1 MPSWT
6 ARLNRGSPQS
16 NKPLQKPK
24 SQEPRSPSY
33 DQTPGGRTL
42 QDLPLHGV
50 PVLASPAR
58 PSTSIRNSQHTP
70 QHGHG
75 RSYSHPLNSMVG
87 NGHPTARANGGHDS
101 FVGHNALP
109 DIQSNGHSIDTEVE
123 FASGSCA
130 TCDTHVRWPR
140 NLDTFRCTVCVM
152 INDLKPIVGGAGDHR
167 STNATPQANCP
178 RGKTTF

>member
-16 NKPLQKPK
+16 SKPSPK
-24 SQEPRSPSY
+24 SKPQGSRSPSY
-33 DQTPGGRTL
+33 DQPPGGRTL

-58 PSTSIRNSQHTP
+58 PTTSRRSSEQTSP
-70 QHGHG
+70 HGHV
-75 RSYSHPLNSMVG
+75 RSHSHPLNAMFG
-87 NGHPTARANGGHDS
+87 NGQPNTRAAAGHDS

-109 DIQSNGHSIDTEVE
+109 DGQQNGYSQDLEHD
-123 FASGSCA
+123 FATGSCA

-140 NLDTFRCTVCVM
+140 TLDTFRCTVCVM
-152 INDLKPIVGGAGDHR
+152 INDLKPTLGGSGEHR
-167 STNATPQANCP
+167 STNSSPQTSCSKGRA
-178 RGKTTF
+178 GS